1 VLKNGLSVTIIG
13 LGLLLSTGVP
23 ATAGV
28 VFDNC
33 STAADGSVT
42 CDTQP
47 TGNTATD
54 AIDAQYGLMDEASPG
69 WNEFMPYEGFDDDFG
84 GNWT

>member
-1 VLKNGLSVTIIG
+1 MRKNGLSVTIIG
-13 LGLLLSTGVP
+13 LGLLLCSGAP

>member
-1 VLKNGLSVTIIG
+1 MLKNGLSVTIIG

>member
-1 VLKNGLSVTIIG
+1 VRKNGLSVTIIG
-13 LGLLLSTGVP
+13 LGLLLCSGAP

>member
-1 VLKNGLSVTIIG
+1 VLKNGLGVTIIG